1 MEVKAAFAWWTVWSV
16 GGREGK
22 ASESAGEETRMRYL
36 CSLAKEFGAENV
48 INHQVFTSPYLNEL
62 NTHYDAVVRYP

>member
-1 MEVKAAFAWWTVWSV
+1 MYGLVEVKAAFACVWSV

-36 CSLAKEFGAENV
+36 CSLAKEFGRGECYE
-48 INHQVFTSPYLNEL
+48 SPSVYLTLPQQTE
-62 NTHYDAVVRYP
+62 HSP

>member
-1 MEVKAAFAWWTVWSV
+1 MEVKAAFACVWSV

-22 ASESAGEETRMRYL
+22 ASESAGEEARMRYL

-48 INHQVFTSPYLNEL
+48 INHQVFTSPYLNKL